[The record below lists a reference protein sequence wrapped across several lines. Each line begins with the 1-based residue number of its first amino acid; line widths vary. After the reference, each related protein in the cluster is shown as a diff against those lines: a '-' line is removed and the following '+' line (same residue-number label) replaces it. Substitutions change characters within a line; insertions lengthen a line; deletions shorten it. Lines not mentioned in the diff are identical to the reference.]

1 MTTKKT
7 KRLSV
12 VTLRRRAAR
21 QFREAA
27 RRIGEH
33 EVTCGCAATLASGG
47 LALLSL
53 FDRIIFPREDR
64 AYAGLYWLGVPFLG
78 HEEFY
83 LTNYKTEDYAAEAY
97 RNRRVI
103 GLLLCAEFVSTLSRA
118 DFHAAGYKV

>member
-21 QFREAA
+21 RFREAA
-27 RRIGEH
+27 RLIAEGA
-33 EVTCGCAATLASGG
+33 VSCGCTATNVAGG
-47 LALLSL
+47 LALVGL

-64 AYAGLYWLGVPFLG
+64 PYAGLYWLGGPFLS
-78 HEEFY
+78 HESFTAHPVKEFSP
-83 LTNYKTEDYAAEAY
+83 ARY
-97 RNRRVI
+97 RNRRVV

-118 DFHAAGYKV
+118 EFRAAGYKV